1 MNALMR
7 QNYETSVAA
16 NETIEGTL
24 ASLRDKIDRNHAVV
38 MANCAQLAAG
48 QAALNEKIHQTHLTL
63 SEKIESVHTVLRDK
77 IDLVH
82 TVLSAKIDSVHTV
95 LSGKIDSVH
104 IVLNDKIDQLRDRMD
119 ERYATLGKE
128 LGEKIEKNTI
138 AVANLA
144 GMQKAIL
151 WVLGSGVLGGLI
163 AVLGRV
169 YHWF

>member
-7 QNYETSVAA
+7 QNCETSVAA

-24 ASLRDKIDRNHAVV
+24 ASLRDRIDRNHAV
-38 MANCAQLAAG
+38 MTANCAKLVAG
-48 QAALNEKIHQTHLTL
+48 QAVLGEKINQAHEKIHQTHLTL
-63 SEKIESVHTVLRDK
+63 SEKIESVHTVLSDK
-77 IDLVH
+77 IE
-82 TVLSAKIDSVHTV
+82 SVHTV
-95 LSGKIDSVH
+95 LTDKIESVH
-104 IVLNDKIDQLRDRMD
+104 TILRDKIDQLRDRMD

-151 WVLGSGVLGGLI
+151 WVLGGGVLGGLI
-163 AVLGRV
+163 AVAGRV
-169 YHWF
+169 FH